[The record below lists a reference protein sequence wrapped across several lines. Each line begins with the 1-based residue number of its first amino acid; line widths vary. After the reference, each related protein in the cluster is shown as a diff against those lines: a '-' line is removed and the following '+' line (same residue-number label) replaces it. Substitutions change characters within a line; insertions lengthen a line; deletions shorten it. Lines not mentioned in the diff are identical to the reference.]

1 MNQSFQS
8 TDGPSLYCALV
19 LRIVRAITSPARL
32 SIFQTA
38 GELTVHA
45 GVKSSK
51 MKKMDTEQGFLWPT
65 AEQVEK
71 AREEL
76 RKRIRDEELE
86 CALRREAV
94 DGLIKLLRIDRET
107 LHRLWIQ
114 PLMRAGATLDV
125 ALGCIAKSQFR
136 PN

>member
-1 MNQSFQS
+1 
-8 TDGPSLYCALV
+8 
-19 LRIVRAITSPARL
+19 
-32 SIFQTA
+32 
-38 GELTVHA
+38 
-45 GVKSSK
+45 
-51 MKKMDTEQGFLWPT
+51 MDMEQGFLWLA

-71 AREEL
+71 ARKEL
-76 RKRIRDEELE
+76 QKRIRDEELE
-86 CALRREAV
+86 CALRREAE

>member
-1 MNQSFQS
+1 
-8 TDGPSLYCALV
+8 
-19 LRIVRAITSPARL
+19 
-32 SIFQTA
+32 
-38 GELTVHA
+38 
-45 GVKSSK
+45 
-51 MKKMDTEQGFLWPT
+51 MKKIDTEQGFLWPT
-65 AEQVEK
+65 AKQMED
-71 AREEL
+71 ALEEL

-86 CALRREAV
+86 CALRQEAV

-125 ALGCIAKSQFR
+125 ALGCIAKSQFQ